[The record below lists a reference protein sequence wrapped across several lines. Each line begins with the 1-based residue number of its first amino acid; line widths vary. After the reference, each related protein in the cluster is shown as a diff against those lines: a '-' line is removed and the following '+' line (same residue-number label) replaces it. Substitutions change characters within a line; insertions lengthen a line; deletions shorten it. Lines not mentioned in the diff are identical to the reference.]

1 MGKNLHYSIINFIKE
16 RLTKCNKIE
25 TFNFISNDDY
35 YVLKINRIYPFES
48 FKIYLSDE
56 YLYTIMDY
64 YNKPKEINKGDFIYL
79 ARPEANFSNEI
90 ELLEVALDEDIYI
103 GKFAR
108 LLTYINKTFK
118 EAKEDTIK
126 YLEKEKEKEYK
137 N

>member
-1 MGKNLHYSIINFIKE
+1 
-16 RLTKCNKIE
+16 
-25 TFNFISNDDY
+25 
-35 YVLKINRIYPFES
+35 
-48 FKIYLSDE
+48 
-56 YLYTIMDY
+56 MDY